1 MDDCMGIMVG
11 GWVLWSMDLLFLV
24 VDRKVM
30 FIEELVWWLEIG
42 DNDFFFVLDVG
53 VLLFLLILNVLFRGM
68 LKCFLIV
75 NNLFFIW

>member
-1 MDDCMGIMVG
+1 
-11 GWVLWSMDLLFLV
+11 
-24 VDRKVM
+24 M